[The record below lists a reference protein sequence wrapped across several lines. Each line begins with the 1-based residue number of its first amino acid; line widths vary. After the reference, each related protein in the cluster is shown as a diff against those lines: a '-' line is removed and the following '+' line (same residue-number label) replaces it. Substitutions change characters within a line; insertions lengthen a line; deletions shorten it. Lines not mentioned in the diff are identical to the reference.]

1 MAAPVLQFKRGL
13 FSNLPALR
21 AGEPGFTTDKYDLYV
36 GIDSTT
42 ANNQFVGSGRFWTIE
57 SATKG
62 SGVNLVEG
70 TNNGTSYI
78 TLASPASLAGIVT
91 YYFPGTQGGSGSV
104 LTNDGSG
111 NLSWGAGSNNSTLTG
126 VTTVTGHFDIDSTVD
141 ISGVTTFTNT
151 TDNTLGNVNTGS
163 VQLDGGLGVA
173 KNVTVGG
180 NINVQGYAEFV
191 GVATFKGGTINLGDA
206 DTDDIN
212 VAGEFISSLVPNDD
226 DSYDLGESGKEW
238 RNLHLDGTANID
250 TLSADTAAIGDLTN
264 NRVVI
269 AGTSGELEDDANL
282 TYDGTDLST
291 NSLIVGDL
299 TDNRV
304 VIAGS
309 SGAIEDDANLT
320 YDGTDLSTNS
330 LIVGDLT
337 DNRVVI
343 AGSSGAIEDSANLT
357 FNGSVLAVTGDL
369 TVSDSI
375 TSIVDVNA
383 SGIVTATAFA
393 GHDTLVGAG
402 RSSSA
407 VVTFKVTVA
416 SKTTKHRYL
425 GSGSSSAYFIDGQ
438 ESPFI
443 TFIPGRKYKFDQ
455 ADSSNNGHPLRFY
468 LEAVKTTAYSTN
480 VTTNGTAGQA
490 GAYTEIEVTDTTPTV
505 LHYQCS
511 AHAYMGNA
519 ANFLTNV
526 VHTNNQAVFL
536 DDINVAGVSTFTGA
550 IDCNGGANIS
560 GAETILSSATVSD
573 LTDNR
578 VVIAGSSGALE
589 DSANLTFNGSTLAV
603 TGTAA
608 VTGDVTVSDSITVTK
623 DAVVSAGLTVT
634 GAIDGNGGANIS
646 GAETVLS
653 SATVSDLTN
662 NRVVLAGTS
671 GALQDSADLTFA
683 SNVLTVANTIDVTT
697 LEATNLKAKDGTSAI
712 TISNTSG
719 DVSIASTLTVDG
731 NLVVKGAQ
739 TVVNTESL
747 KVEDSLIEVG
757 LVNSGGSLVA
767 PSSDA
772 NIDVGLVMHYYTGG
786 AAKTAS
792 VFWDDSAGRIV
803 VADAVSETNSVMG
816 SISYG
821 NLEIGAL
828 TVSDC
833 QGNSQAVI
841 SCSGSTR
848 SLENITVDGGSF

>member
-269 AGTSGELEDDANL
+269 AGTSGEL
-282 TYDGTDLST
+282 
-291 NSLIVGDL
+291 
-299 TDNRV
+299 
-304 VIAGS
+304 
-309 SGAIEDDANLT
+309 EDDANLT

-646 GAETVLS
+646 GAETILS

>member
-42 ANNQFVGSGRFWTIE
+42 SNNQFVGSGRFWTVE
-57 SATKG
+57 GATSG

-91 YYFPGTQGGSGSV
+91 YYFPGTQGGASSV
-104 LTNDGSG
+104 LTNDGNG
-111 NLSWGAGSNNSTLTG
+111 TLSWGSGSADPIFTG
-126 VTTVTGHFDIDSTVD
+126 IATFNTSLVD
-141 ISGVTTFTNT
+141 INSSTNISGFTTFSNT
-151 TDNTLGNVNTGS
+151 TDNTLGNADTGA
-163 VQLDGGLGVA
+163 VQIDGGLGVN

-180 NINVQGYAEFV
+180 NLNVQGYAEFV
-191 GVATFKGGTINLGDA
+191 GVATFRGGTINLGDA

-212 VAGEFISSLVPNDD
+212 VGGEFISSLVPNADK
-226 DSYDLGESGKEW
+226 SVDLGEFDKQW
-238 RNLHLDGTANID
+238 RDIY
-250 TLSADTAAIGDLTN
+250 
-264 NRVVI
+264 
-269 AGTSGELEDDANL
+269 AG
-282 TYDGTDLST
+282 
-291 NSLIVGDL
+291 
-299 TDNRV
+299 
-304 VIAGS
+304 
-309 SGAIEDDANLT
+309 
-320 YDGTDLSTNS
+320 
-330 LIVGDLT
+330 
-337 DNRVVI
+337 
-343 AGSSGAIEDSANLT
+343 
-357 FNGSVLAVTGDL
+357 GSVYGYESLVSTEAANTTVTY
-369 TVSDSI
+369 T
-375 TSIVDVNA
+375 
-383 SGIVTATAFA
+383 
-393 GHDTLVGAG
+393 
-402 RSSSA
+402 
-407 VVTFKVTVA
+407 VTVA
-416 SKTTKHRYL
+416 SKTANHRYN
-425 GSGSSSAYFIDGQ
+425 GSGSGSGYFIDGS

-443 TFIPGRKYKFDQ
+443 TLVPGVTYRFDQ
-455 ADSSNNGHPLRFY
+455 ADNSNSGHPLLFY
-468 LEAVKTTAYSTN
+468 LEAQKTTQYTTN
-480 VTTNGTAGQA
+480 VTTNGTVGSA
-490 GAYTEIEVTDTTPTV
+490 GAYTEITVTDTTPQV

-511 AHAYMGNA
+511 AHALMGNA
-519 ANFLTNV
+519 VATQSNV
-526 VHTNNQAVFL
+526 VHNNFQATFL
-536 DDINVAGVSTFTGA
+536 EGITVTGVSTFTGQ
-550 IDCNGGANIS
+550 IDGNGGANIS
-560 GAETILSSATVSD
+560 GAETVLSSATVSD

-653 SATVSDLTN
+653 SATVSDLTD
-662 NRVVLAGTS
+662 NRVVIAGTS
-671 GALQDSADLTFA
+671 GALEDSGNLTFNGTTLAVTGAATVDNLSLDANTLTTSSGGLTLDSASGTTTVADDLTVNGTFT
-683 SNVLTVANTIDVTT
+683 VL
-697 LEATNLKAKDGTSAI
+697 GSQ
-712 TISNTSG
+712 
-719 DVSIASTLTVDG
+719 SII
-731 NLVVKGAQ
+731 
-739 TVVNTESL
+739 NTETL

-772 NIDVGLVMHYYTGG
+772 NIDVGVVMHYYSGS
-786 AAKTAS
+786 AKTAAM
-792 VFWDDSAGRIV
+792 FWDDSAGRIV
-803 VADAVSETNSVMG
+803 IADEVSESSSVMG
-816 SISYG
+816 SISYA

>member
-269 AGTSGELEDDANL
+269 AGTSGEL
-282 TYDGTDLST
+282 
-291 NSLIVGDL
+291 
-299 TDNRV
+299 
-304 VIAGS
+304 
-309 SGAIEDDANLT
+309 EDDANLT

-646 GAETVLS
+646 GAETILS

-662 NRVVLAGTS
+662 TRVVLAGSS

>member
-42 ANNQFVGSGRFWTIE
+42 SNNQFVGSGRFWTIE
-57 SATKG
+57 GATSG

-91 YYFPGTQGGSGSV
+91 YYFPGTQGGASSV

-111 NLSWGAGSNNSTLTG
+111 NLSWGAGSANSVLTG

-141 ISGVTTFTNT
+141 ISGVTTVSNA
-151 TDNTLGNVNTGS
+151 TDNTLGNADTGAF
-163 VQLDGGLGVA
+163 QIDGGLGVN

-180 NINVQGYAEFV
+180 NLNVQGYAEFV

-250 TLSADTAAIGDLTN
+250 TLSADTAAIGDLTD

-304 VIAGS
+304 VIAG
-309 SGAIEDDANLT
+309 T
-320 YDGTDLSTNS
+320 
-330 LIVGDLT
+330 
-337 DNRVVI
+337 
-343 AGSSGAIEDSANLT
+343 SGAIEDSANLT
-357 FNGSVLAVTGDL
+357 FNGSVLAVTGDV

-383 SGIVTATAFA
+383 SGIVTATQFS
-393 GHDTLVGAG
+393 GHKALVGAA
-402 RSSSA
+402 SSTR
-407 VVTFKVTVA
+407 VDYVVTVA
-416 SKTTKHRYL
+416 SKTADHRYFGN
-425 GSGSSSAYFIDGQ
+425 GSGSGYFIDGIQ
-438 ESPFI
+438 SPFI
-443 TFIPGRKYKFDQ
+443 TLVPGKTYRFDQ
-455 ADSSNNGHPLRFY
+455 SDSSNSSHPLRFY
-468 LEAVKTTAYSTN
+468 LEAQKTTSYTTN
-480 VTTNGTAGQA
+480 VTTNGTAGNS
-490 GAYTEIEVTDTTPTV
+490 GAYTEITVTDTTPQV

-511 AHAYMGNA
+511 AHGLMGNA
-519 ANFLTNV
+519 VATQSNV
-526 VHTNNQAVFL
+526 VHNNFQATFL
-536 DDINVAGVSTFTGA
+536 EGITVSGVSTFTGQ
-550 IDCNGGANIS
+550 IDGNGGANIS
-560 GAETILSSATVSD
+560 GAETVLSSATVSD

-589 DSANLTFNGSTLAV
+589 DSANLTFDGSTLAV
-603 TGTAA
+603 TGDA
-608 VTGDVTVSDSITVTK
+608 TVSDSLTVTK

-634 GAIDGNGGANIS
+634 GAIDANGGANIA
-646 GAETVLS
+646 GGLVAN
-653 SATVSDLTN
+653 SAQISDLTAT
-662 NRVVLAGTS
+662 RVVLAGTS
-671 GALQDSADLTFA
+671 GELEDSADLTFA
-683 SNVLTVANTIDVTT
+683 SNVLTVANTIDVTSV
-697 LEATNLKAKDGTSAI
+697 EATNLKAKDGTAAI
-712 TISNTSG
+712 TITNTSG

-739 TVVNTESL
+739 SIINTETL

-772 NIDVGLVMHYYTGG
+772 NIDVGVVMHYYSGS
-786 AAKTAS
+786 AKTAAL
-792 VFWDDSAGRIV
+792 FWDDSAGRIV
-803 VADAVSETNSVMG
+803 LADEVTETNSVMG
-816 SISYG
+816 SISYAT
-821 NLEIGAL
+821 LEIGAL